1 MGIGVEAGRLSLV
14 ALEGEV
20 EGRPFIKAWET
31 IPVESLEEQ
40 GLSIQQFV
48 DRHRLAGQRCRC
60 VIPALD
66 YSLRLV
72 ERPPGVPD
80 EELVDATRW
89 LVRDLVEFDI
99 ETAGF
104 AIFKV
109 PDGGSRVRTPRMFVV
124 AARHESVSEL
134 ARMIE
139 AAGLEL
145 ASFEIV
151 ESAML
156 ALEARMPEA
165 VAGGGLIRIDDKS
178 SVLTLAKAADLYLS
192 RNVHVDSDS
201 IEEAARVALEHED
214 PADPEIMS
222 MIDGLLLDLQRSLDY
237 YESEYGQAPASRLCL
252 LPSQIDMTPLIPTLA
267 EAFRPMQVEI
277 FEASNLLSFDDSPP
291 SAALPSVLLAVGAA
305 LADESPI
312 EGALV
317 PGEWKAGGG
326 GLDLDTLGRVA
337 AGVAAIVAIY
347 LGFSA
352 FALTTGRTALQ
363 ERDAVRLA
371 LIDSIEQEQEKA
383 RIRAAASDPE
393 ARLASLR
400 AQRAAGLATLR
411 DIEHRGADSRS
422 SFSSLL
428 TGLARQDLEGVWLE
442 RIEIDH
448 AGDSVSIEGRA
459 LDAADVPRFLRRLG
473 NEQSFGNRRF
483 RQFTMDRADQAAPGI
498 GFRVA
503 SQPAEATTRGDD
515 G

>member
-1 MGIGVEAGRLSLV
+1 MGIGVEAGRVSLV

-20 EGRPFIKAWET
+20 EGRPRIKAWDT
-31 IPVESLEEQ
+31 IPFESPEELR
-40 GLSIQQFV
+40 LSVRQFV
-48 DRHRLAGQRCRC
+48 DSHKLAGQRCRC
-60 VIPALD
+60 VIPAGD

-89 LVRDLVEFDI
+89 LVRDLIEFDV

-109 PDGGSRVRTPRMFVV
+109 PDGGSRVRAPRMFVV
-124 AARHESVSEL
+124 AARHESVVEL
-134 ARMIE
+134 AHVIE
-139 AAGLEL
+139 EAGLEL
-145 ASFEIV
+145 VSFEIV

-156 ALEARMPEA
+156 ALEGQLPEA

-178 SVLTLAKAADLYLS
+178 SILTLAREGDLYLS

-201 IEEAARVALEHED
+201 IDDAARRALEHDD
-214 PADPEIMS
+214 PTDPEIMS
-222 MIDGLLLDLQRSLDY
+222 MIDGLMLDLQRSLDY

-277 FEASNLLSFDDSPP
+277 YEASNFLCFDDRPP
-291 SAALPSVLLAVGAA
+291 SAALPSVLLAAGAA
-305 LADESPI
+305 VANESPI
-312 EGALV
+312 AGSLV
-317 PGEWKAGGG
+317 PTRFKEGGG
-326 GLDLDTLGRVA
+326 GLDLDRLGKVS
-337 AGVAAIVAIY
+337 AGVAAMLALYIA
-347 LGFSA
+347 FSA
-352 FALTTGRTALQ
+352 YALMTGRSALQ

-371 LIDSIEQEQEKA
+371 LVDSIAQEQEKA

-393 ARLASLR
+393 ARLTSLR
-400 AQRAAGLATLR
+400 AQRAAGLAILR
-411 DIEHRGADSRS
+411 DIERRGADSGS

-428 TGLARQDLEGVWLE
+428 TALARQDLEGVWLE
-442 RIEIDH
+442 RIDIDH
-448 AGDSVSIEGRA
+448 AGSSVSIEGRA
-459 LDAADVPRFLRRLG
+459 LDAADVPKFLRRLG
-473 NEQSFGNRRF
+473 SEQSFGNRRF
-483 RQFTMDRADQAAPGI
+483 RQFAMDREDQAAPGI